1 MKRAEAPFFFVC
13 AIETDGQSDEVHLHV
28 TEVRPVHR
36 RRRDQLLF
44 IKCAQF
50 VVGVVV
56 LNGSG
61 SGRAVRQRVR
71 RWRRRLGRR
80 PTARPPAGA
89 TGRRVYGRAD
99 RPIETNISTATRSG
113 CALEPATALPLGDAL
128 SATFCFRRCKL
139 PHHHSRQVST
149 SAHRDRRRS

>member
-1 MKRAEAPFFFVC
+1 
-13 AIETDGQSDEVHLHV
+13 VHLHV

-71 RWRRRLGRR
+71 RRRLGRR
-80 PTARPPAGA
+80 TTARPLAGA

-113 CALEPATALPLGDAL
+113 CALAPATALGLPLGDAL

-139 PHHHSRQVST
+139 PHHHPRQIST